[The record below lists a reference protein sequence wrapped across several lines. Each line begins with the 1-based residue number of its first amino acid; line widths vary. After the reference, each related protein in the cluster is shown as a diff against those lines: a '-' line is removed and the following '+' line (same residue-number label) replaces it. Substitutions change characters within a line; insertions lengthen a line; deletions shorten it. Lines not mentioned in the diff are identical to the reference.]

1 MTIIIILV
9 IFVKY
14 PSRASSRITSRSTP
28 LPLDTNNAT
37 SRLSSAFTFDL
48 PTLTAPSRGT
58 AGTSTGQIS
67 TLRLDT
73 LALNAIP
80 DPTRLSLFALAS
92 LTLLMRRPITQ
103 S

>member
-1 MTIIIILV
+1 LTIIIIFV
-9 IFVKY
+9 IFVRY
-14 PSRASSRITSRSTP
+14 PSRASSRITSRSP
-28 LPLDTNNAT
+28 PPLDTNNAT

-58 AGTSTGQIS
+58 AGASTGQIS
-67 TLRLDT
+67 TLRLNT